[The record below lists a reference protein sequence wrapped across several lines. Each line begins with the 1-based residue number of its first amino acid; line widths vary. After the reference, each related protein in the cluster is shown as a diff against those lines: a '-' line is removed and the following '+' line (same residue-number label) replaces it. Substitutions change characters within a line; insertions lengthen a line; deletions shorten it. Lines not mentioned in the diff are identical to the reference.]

1 MNKSIMIK
9 GRPICYGCDKRD
21 CAGGCKK
28 ALIKRAHAKARNY
41 NKALIRQEL
50 DDDMNEAV

>member
-1 MNKSIMIK
+1 MIK

-50 DDDMNEAV
+50 DDYMNEAV